1 MWKTLKN
8 LKKGLKSVVSKHN
21 ESKKILT
28 PKHIKKNS
36 PIKYPKWLDEGL
48 SSSEQKYPKWLHE
61 GISGSKKKSSSNK
74 KGGKK
79 SKKYLKKQKRG
90 DKTRKH

>member
-48 SSSEQKYPKWLHE
+48 SSSE
-61 GISGSKKKSSSNK
+61 KKSSSIK

-90 DKTRKH
+90 GKTRKH

>member
-1 MWKTLKN
+1 MFKT
-8 LKKGLKSVVSKHN
+8 LKKGLKSIVSKHN
-21 ESKKILT
+21 ESKKVLT

-48 SSSEQKYPKWLHE
+48 ASSE
-61 GISGSKKKSSSNK
+61 K

-79 SKKYLKKQKRG
+79 SKKSKKQIKGKKGNKKRG
-90 DKTRKH
+90 NKTRKR

>member
-1 MWKTLKN
+1 MFKT
-8 LKKGLKSVVSKHN
+8 LKKGLKNIVSKHN
-21 ESKKILT
+21 ESKKVLT

-48 SSSEQKYPKWLHE
+48 GSSE
-61 GISGSKKKSSSNK
+61 K

-79 SKKYLKKQKRG
+79 GKKSKKQIKGNKKRG
-90 DKTRKH
+90 NKTRKR